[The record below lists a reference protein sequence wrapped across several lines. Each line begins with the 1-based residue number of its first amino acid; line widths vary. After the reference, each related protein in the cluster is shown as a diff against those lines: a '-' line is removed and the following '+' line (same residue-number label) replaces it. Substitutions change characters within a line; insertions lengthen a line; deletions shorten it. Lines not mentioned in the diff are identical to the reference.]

1 MLLKNRTLICVCLSI
16 PLLIL
21 GSLLRPEE
29 TAILPF
35 SYDPMH
41 TTGAVSERFWVM
53 KAQGMSRYD
62 MILMGDS
69 RVYRGLSP
77 QAMEEVLPG
86 ERILN
91 FGFSGGGL
99 NPEMYRAAE
108 VRLAAGSKAKS
119 MVLGITPLTLT
130 PRAEF
135 NAHYLQEVQ
144 RPPDYVFLHL
154 YWMPFL
160 KLFEPLTLRDFAAAF
175 SGQQD
180 HPAYTGYYLE
190 FHDDGWVASWTV
202 PEDPTGALP
211 SYREIFSQTQV
222 SQRLVDDLMN
232 QTRTWCAKG
241 IQVYAFRVPTSPA
254 MLRLENQMS
263 GFDEAAFIQQFTAAG
278 GVWFDLPLAPYH
290 SYDGSHLSK
299 LAAVQLSTDLARLIT
314 ASRGG

>member
-91 FGFSGGGL
+91 FGFSGGGFVDGARGPNRRPAQL
-99 NPEMYRAAE
+99 PRDL
-108 VRLAAGSKAKS
+108 LAD
-119 MVLGITPLTLT
+119 T
-130 PRAEF
+130 
-135 NAHYLQEVQ
+135 
-144 RPPDYVFLHL
+144 
-154 YWMPFL
+154 
-160 KLFEPLTLRDFAAAF
+160 
-175 SGQQD
+175 GQ
-180 HPAYTGYYLE
+180 PA
-190 FHDDGWVASWTV
+190 
-202 PEDPTGALP
+202 P
-211 SYREIFSQTQV
+211 
-222 SQRLVDDLMN
+222 
-232 QTRTWCAKG
+232 
-241 IQVYAFRVPTSPA
+241 
-254 MLRLENQMS
+254 
-263 GFDEAAFIQQFTAAG
+263 G
-278 GVWFDLPLAPYH
+278 G
-290 SYDGSHLSK
+290 
-299 LAAVQLSTDLARLIT
+299 
-314 ASRGG
+314 